1 MKAMFLSLLGFL
13 VVGASLS
20 RPACAQQV
28 DDYRYYS
35 WSALSENWD
44 VEDALV
50 LSQPTTGI
58 VVSDPLGNLIYQN
71 LDSSSETDSF
81 EVMMTAE
88 DLIASVTVTVEKS
101 TGALVYRFTGI
112 NTKPRGD
119 SGTVSGT
126 TGGTIGSTTTI
137 PGSTVCGTVVGLP
150 GSNAPI
156 PVGGTVHVFVTDVTV
171 PGDSTSIWWD
181 LGGCG
186 VYHDGVK
193 DWTEIRDDLFPLPS
207 NSVDVIVLSGHG
219 SYPGGVQS
227 SGGDITAGTLTDS
240 ACEVIKGRAAPG
252 AVVVICGC
260 SQGSAGYVEG
270 IQDLSDKLGL
280 PVIVNTGAVS
290 SGTNGAG
297 TWIEVSPT
305 TTSPSGTNG
314 GNPPPPPF
322 GN

>member
-1 MKAMFLSLLGFL
+1 MKTMFLSMLGFL
-13 VVGASLS
+13 AVVASLTP
-20 RPACAQQV
+20 PACAQQV

-44 VEDALV
+44 VDNALV
-50 LSQPTTGI
+50 FTQPTSG
-58 VVSDPLGNLIYQN
+58 VVVHDTQGNLVYQN

-88 DLIASVTVTVEKS
+88 DLVASVTVTIEKS
-101 TGALVYRFTGI
+101 TGSLVYKFTGE
-112 NTKPRGD
+112 NTKPRGNTGTA
-119 SGTVSGT
+119 SGTS
-126 TGGTIGSTTTI
+126 GGTIGSTTTV
-137 PGSTVCGTVVGLP
+137 PGSTVTGTVVGLP

-156 PVGGTVHVFVTDVTV
+156 PVGGTVHVFVTDDTV
-171 PGDSTSIWWD
+171 PGDSWGVWWD
-181 LGGCG
+181 LGGSG

-207 NSVDVIVLSGHG
+207 DSVDVIVLSGHG

-305 TTSPSGTNG
+305 PTPPSGANSETPI
-314 GNPPPPPF
+314 GN
-322 GN
+322 